1 MREPRK
7 DSRRKA
13 LGKRLCEL
21 IRTFLVY
28 LGLFLLILVT
38 LPLLLIEEII
48 DRRETARIK
57 RELLKRSTWVKDKKR
72 RM

>member
-1 MREPRK
+1 MV
-7 DSRRKA
+7 
-13 LGKRLCEL
+13 L
-21 IRTFLVY
+21 
-28 LGLFLLILVT
+28 LVT
-38 LPLLLIEEII
+38 LPLLLIVELV